1 LLQDYEERRDE
12 AYNTEELYVGLEDG
26 VISLWDQRP
35 YFPEHLYR
43 EAIRSYEDVINEAP
57 VRDAEKIERSME
69 TGDTGSLTESL

>member
-12 AYNTEELYVGLEDG
+12 AYNTEELYVGLDDG
-26 VISLWDQRP
+26 VISLWDQQP

-57 VRDAEKIERSME
+57 VQDAEKIEISVD
-69 TGDTGSLTESL
+69 TGGTGSLTESL